1 MFEIPQV
8 ENTETGFMQITYF
21 HIAQNNK
28 SNNK

>member
-1 MFEIPQV
+1 MFEILQMKNAKI
-8 ENTETGFMQITYF
+8 EFMQTTYF